1 MTALT
6 LADFL
11 RARLDEDDAVAR
23 AAAARPIR
31 ARGQYSDLMGLP
43 PEQTDVS
50 AVSVSWYRASTG
62 WGPGDHGTWPAGT
75 EHFRR
80 FDPAYVLADVEA
92 KRRIVDLHTGEHECP
107 RDGDNCGYWHED
119 EACTTLR
126 LLALPYAEHPDYRQE
141 WKP

>member
-6 LADFL
+6 LVDFL
-11 RARLDEDDAVAR
+11 RARLDE
-23 AAAARPIR
+23 
-31 ARGQYSDLMGLP
+31 
-43 PEQTDVS
+43 EQQS
-50 AVSVSWYRASTG
+50 ALAQWSTG
-62 WGPGDHGTWPAGT
+62 PSRHLRGSVPPSRYATPEVA
-75 EHFRR
+75 E
-80 FDPAYVLADVEA
+80 VEIDA

-126 LLALPYAEHPDYRQE
+126 LIALPYAQHPDYRQE